1 MRSSHRQGTKAQA
14 WLCPSTALLSNMETG
29 IPSHFLVSGD
39 TVFLLIC
46 FLPFEDVKAMLHLQ
60 AIQNCQAET
69 DFSPWFGYSLLWYTV
84 LSEFT
89 GLKLADFCK
98 TSDWKVQVCRLSV
111 SGLGLIHHP
120 AARELSFE
128 LCQCTSPVSDS
139 LF

>member
-1 MRSSHRQGTKAQA
+1 
-14 WLCPSTALLSNMETG
+14 METG

-46 FLPFEDVKAMLHLQ
+46 FQPFEDVKAMLHLQ

-89 GLKLADFCK
+89 GLKLAAFCK
-98 TSDWKVQVCRLSV
+98 TSDWKVQVCRESA

-128 LCQCTSPVSDS
+128 LCQCTSTVSDS